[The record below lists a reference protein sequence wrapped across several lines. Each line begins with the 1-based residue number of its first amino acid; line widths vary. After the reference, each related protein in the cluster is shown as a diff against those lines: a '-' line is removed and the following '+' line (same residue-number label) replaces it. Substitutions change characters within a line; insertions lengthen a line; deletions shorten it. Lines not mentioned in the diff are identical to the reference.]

1 MAASPFDRNPLLGVL
16 VLLLGAALYTVLL
29 LEVVGAGAALPMPHF
44 MQWIDAKHLRFW
56 VWEQI
61 LNTLIVVLTGLPFAW
76 ALARLYAGRLLP
88 AALIVVAP
96 TVLWMGLDYMAM
108 NSEIP
113 DAPVAM
119 NVFYAID
126 ALKVLLLV
134 PLMSVL
140 LRARAAAPGRRP

>member
-1 MAASPFDRNPLLGVL
+1 MLGVI

-29 LEVVGAGAALPMPHF
+29 LEVVGVGAALPMPHF
-44 MQWIDAKHLRFW
+44 MQWIGQKHLRFW
-56 VWEQI
+56 VWDQI

-76 ALARLYAGRLLP
+76 ALARLYARRLLP
-88 AALIVVAP
+88 AALMVVAP

-108 NSEIP
+108 SSEIP

-126 ALKVLLLV
+126 AVKVLLFV
-134 PLMSVL
+134 PLASAL
-140 LRARAAAPGRRP
+140 FRARAAASGWQA

>member
-29 LEVVGAGAALPMPHF
+29 LEVVGVGSALPMPHF
-44 MQWIDAKHLRFW
+44 MQWIEEKRLRFW
-56 VWEQI
+56 VWDQL
-61 LNTLIVVLTGLPFAW
+61 LNTLIVALTGLPFAW
-76 ALARLYAGRLLP
+76 ALARLYARRLLP
-88 AALIVVAP
+88 AALMVVTP

-108 NSEIP
+108 SREIP

-126 ALKVLLLV
+126 AVKVLLFV
-134 PLMSVL
+134 PLASAL
-140 LRARAAAPGRRP
+140 FRARAAVSGQQA